1 MAYVIN
7 DDCISCGACAA
18 GCPVEAIS
26 EGASHYEINADVCV
40 DCGGLGDVYKRQ
52 VLEHVQL
59 ALLTHSSL
67 NKIQINVH
75 QMVFNVPEWY
85 LHKTPDQFNT
95 DSGFSF
101 FSLFNYCLK
110 SLERSANLVCSGSHA
125 ILTVPIGPLRCLA
138 IIISAI
144 PFCSVSLL

>member
-26 EGASHYEINADVCV
+26 EGASHYEINADVV
-40 DCGGLGDVYKRQ
+40 LIVVL

-75 QMVFNVPEWY
+75 QMVFNVPERY
-85 LHKTPDQFNT
+85 YIKPRTSLILIR
-95 DSGFSF
+95 GFIF
-101 FSLFNYCLK
+101 
-110 SLERSANLVCSGSHA
+110 
-125 ILTVPIGPLRCLA
+125 
-138 IIISAI
+138 
-144 PFCSVSLL
+144 

>member
-1 MAYVIN
+1 MMIV
-7 DDCISCGACAA
+7 S
-18 GCPVEAIS
+18 VVVLVQQ
-26 EGASHYEINADVCV
+26 DVLLKQSARV
-40 DCGGLGDVYKRQ
+40 LLITKSTLMFVLIVVL

-95 DSGFSF
+95 DSGFPF
-101 FSLFNYCLK
+101 L
-110 SLERSANLVCSGSHA
+110 ACS
-125 ILTVPIGPLRCLA
+125 ITVL
-138 IIISAI
+138 
-144 PFCSVSLL
+144 SLLKDLQILSVPAAMPS

>member
-1 MAYVIN
+1 MMIV
-7 DDCISCGACAA
+7 S
-18 GCPVEAIS
+18 VVVLVQQ
-26 EGASHYEINADVCV
+26 DVLLKQSARV
-40 DCGGLGDVYKRQ
+40 LLITKSTLMFVLIVVL

-75 QMVFNVPEWY
+75 QMVFNVPERY

-101 FSLFNYCLK
+101 LSLFNYCLK